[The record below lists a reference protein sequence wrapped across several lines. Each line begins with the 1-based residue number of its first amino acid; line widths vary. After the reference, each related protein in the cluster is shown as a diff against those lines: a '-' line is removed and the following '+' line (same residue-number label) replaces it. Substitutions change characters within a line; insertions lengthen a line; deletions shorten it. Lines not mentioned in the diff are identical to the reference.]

1 MSQLTALPA
10 MHNDVVET
18 DTALDANILGDA
30 RSPQPICD
38 ADDAADSVEDAG
50 RVHIG
55 GGMMHF

>member
-1 MSQLTALPA
+1 MSQLTVSPA
-10 MHNDVVET
+10 VHNDAVET
-18 DTALDANILGDA
+18 DTAVDANILGSA
-30 RSPQPICD
+30 RSPQSVCD